1 MSNKD
6 TDLIFNRP
14 APNVSY
20 FTPAQTPP
28 SGTLKEVLANAT
40 KPKIFTPLRIRG
52 LEFHN
57 RIFLSPLCQYSAE
70 DGHLTDWHMAHLGGI
85 VSRGPGLIIVE
96 ATAVTENGRITA
108 EDSGLWKDSQI
119 APLRR
124 IADFAH
130 SQGQKIAIQLA
141 HAGRKASTVAPWL
154 HGGAAASEM
163 AGGWP
168 DNVVGPS
175 SEPYDELYPVPKEL
189 SKQGI
194 KDVVAA
200 FVAAAKR
207 VMKAGIDAIE
217 IHNAHGYL
225 LHSFLSP
232 ASNKRTDEY
241 GGSFDNRTRLTLE
254 VVDAV
259 RAVIPT
265 DMPLFL
271 RISATD
277 WLEESQP
284 SMPSW
289 KIDETIKLAKILSTR
304 GVDFLDVS
312 SGGNSPH
319 QKIKGGPAYQAP
331 FAHAVKQAVGD
342 SLLVG
347 SVGTINEGKLAE
359 SLLQDGKAD
368 AVLVGRQFQRR
379 PGLVWDWADELAVKI
394 KIANQIEWGFA
405 GRKVRRKKSDEGS
418 KL

>member
-1 MSNKD
+1 V
-6 TDLIFNRP
+6 LI
-14 APNVSY
+14 
-20 FTPAQTPP
+20 
-28 SGTLKEVLANAT
+28 
-40 KPKIFTPLRIRG
+40 
-52 LEFHN
+52 
-57 RIFLSPLCQYSAE
+57 
-70 DGHLTDWHMAHLGGI
+70 DW
-85 VSRGPGLIIVE
+85 
-96 ATAVTENGRITA
+96 
-108 EDSGLWKDSQI
+108 Q
-119 APLRR
+119 
-124 IADFAH
+124 
-130 SQGQKIAIQLA
+130 IAIQLA